1 MKFNNE
7 SKLFLVQV
15 FFPSS
20 TNLRQAQLSI
30 EYDLAFFLFT
40 RFYSIETWIFIIIIS
55 RHGAR
60 TSLQRRIRWRG
71 WPIIELPSVIGTKDA
86 DLFFCV
92 WLYTGLRALFEVN
105 LRSVILLC
113 IKTLHTTHT
122 LVCMTV
128 EKREATEL
136 LSNDERGARLSI
148 DLYSIE

>member
-1 MKFNNE
+1 MRQPAPPIPRSGSIRYRPPVHRAPSKTEKKRFSRIFKFNNE

-20 TNLRQAQLSI
+20 TNLRQRQLSI

-86 DLFFCV
+86 DLFFVCDYIRGCA
-92 WLYTGLRALFEVN
+92 LYLRWTCA
-105 LRSVILLC
+105 
-113 IKTLHTTHT
+113 
-122 LVCMTV
+122 
-128 EKREATEL
+128 L
-136 LSNDERGARLSI
+136 LSFYA
-148 DLYSIE
+148 